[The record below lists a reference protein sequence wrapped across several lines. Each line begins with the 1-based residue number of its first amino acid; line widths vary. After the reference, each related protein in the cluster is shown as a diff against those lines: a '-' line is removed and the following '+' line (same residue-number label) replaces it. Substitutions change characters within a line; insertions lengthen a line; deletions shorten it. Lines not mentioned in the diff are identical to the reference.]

1 MGLLDNVASAVLGK
15 MGGTQGGMAQIAL
28 DMFNQHGGLEGVLEK
43 LKSGGL
49 SEQVASWVSTGENQ
63 VVSADQ
69 ITNALGSSQISELAA
84 KFGISPDLLSS
95 QLAQHLP
102 DVINKLTPHGELPAD
117 SSNILSS
124 VLGMLK

>member
-1 MGLLDNVASAVLGK
+1 MGLLDSVAGAVLGK

-69 ITNALGSSQISELAA
+69 ITNALGSTQISELAA
-84 KFGISPDLLSS
+84 KFGISPDVLSN

-117 SSNILSS
+117 SSSLLTS

>member
-1 MGLLDNVASAVLGK
+1 MGLLDSVAGAVLGK

>member
-1 MGLLDNVASAVLGK
+1 MGLLDSVAGAVLGK
-15 MGGTQGGMAQIAL
+15 LGGTQGGMAQIAL

-49 SEQVASWVSTGENQ
+49 SEQVASWISTGENQ
-63 VVSADQ
+63 VVSAEQ
-69 ITNALGSSQISELAA
+69 ITNALGSSQIADLAA
-84 KFGISPDLLSS
+84 KFGISPDVLSN

-117 SSNILSS
+117 SSNILTS

>member
-1 MGLLDNVASAVLGK
+1 MGLLDSVAGAVLGK

-84 KFGISPDLLSS
+84 KFGISSDVLSN

-102 DVINKLTPHGELPAD
+102 DVINKLTPNGELPAD

>member
-1 MGLLDNVASAVLGK
+1 MGLLDSVAGAVLGK
-15 MGGTQGGMAQIAL
+15 LGGTQGGMAQIAL

-49 SEQVASWVSTGENQ
+49 SEQVASWISTGENQ

-69 ITNALGSSQISELAA
+69 ITNALGSSQIADLAA
-84 KFGISPDLLSS
+84 KFGISPDVLSN

-117 SSNILSS
+117 TSNLLTS

>member
-1 MGLLDNVASAVLGK
+1 MGLLDSVAGAVLGK
-15 MGGTQGGMAQIAL
+15 LGGTQGGMAQIAL

-49 SEQVASWVSTGENQ
+49 SEQVASWISTGENQ

-69 ITNALGSSQISELAA
+69 ITNALGSSQIADLAA
-84 KFGISPDLLSS
+84 KFGISSDVLSN

-117 SSNILSS
+117 TSNILTS